1 MVRQTFSCDADF
13 FFETAVRVSF
23 FHMIESVYDETS
35 CIGPIDFVNLFA
47 AIIRHGRSSAKT
59 AFEKFHGF

>member
-1 MVRQTFSCDADF
+1 MPIF
-13 FFETAVRVSF
+13 FKAAVQVSF

-35 CIGPIDFVNLFA
+35 CIEPIDFVNLFA

-59 AFEKFHGF
+59 AFEKFDGV